1 MIPALLGFFLKPTS
15 AESKR
20 RQHVHKHHVKRH
32 HHLSAMQIVHKK
44 RWLTVKYAKQMLGT
58 PYVWGGSSRY
68 GIDCSG
74 LTEYVYA
81 KIGVRLPHLAAAQ
94 WMYGKF
100 MKRNLLRPGD
110 LVFFNHGGHVGLYI
124 GHGKVI
130 HASSGSGRVVEADFD
145 NGWFTYN
152 YDGAK
157 RLLYS

>member
-1 MIPALLGFFLKPTS
+1 M
-15 AESKR
+15 
-20 RQHVHKHHVKRH
+20 
-32 HHLSAMQIVHKK
+32 
-44 RWLTVKYAKQMLGT
+44 
-58 PYVWGGSSRY
+58 
-68 GIDCSG
+68 
-74 LTEYVYA
+74 
-81 KIGVRLPHLAAAQ
+81 PHLAAAQ